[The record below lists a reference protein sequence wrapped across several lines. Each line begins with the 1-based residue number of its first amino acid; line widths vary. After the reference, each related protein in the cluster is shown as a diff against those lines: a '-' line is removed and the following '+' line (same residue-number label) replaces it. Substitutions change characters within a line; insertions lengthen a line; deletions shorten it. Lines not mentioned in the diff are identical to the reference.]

1 MSLNSMISLDRLAAP
16 PTEFSVLTED
26 YVLDSTLEFQDT
38 PIELIKVDVI
48 PYYTYQAQDQAQK
61 LAFQEILKSPIEY
74 KELPIEDPK
83 HSKKKLLSSTSIPN
97 NSVKEYS
104 KNPKTVLLKQ
114 IKQLSELAKFISFR
128 SNTTYILLNF
138 GKKFLWCDL
147 YTRPK
152 APLTQVTFDSIITC
166 HDLNRINQDNPDCL
180 LGLQSGDI
188 FCINIISGKFY
199 HFNKNGLINKTQG
212 SEHIFLVSHL
222 DGTVITY
229 DKEKEESSFTPLIPT
244 SEQHSFIVPLTFQPQ
259 KKCNPIGWWSFGG
272 KNSHVTSFSFS
283 PDLKTVACCTIN
295 GFLRLIDI
303 QTERCMQTFSS
314 FFGGILCHCFSND
327 GNFLVTG
334 GQDDLISIY
343 YQNPTTL
350 EYQLIQRGEGHS
362 SFVRSVQF
370 DTYIEN
376 NLRKG
381 LRLGSVGEDG
391 RILFWEIKHGNFHL
405 SRNYSTKNKN
415 LHDTSGRSILRESK
429 KENNGP
435 SSPPGVGGDGK
446 VDSFK
451 GKNDVKILVPIA
463 SHKISFEALYC
474 ISFIKTA
481 IITTD
486 RRGEIKIWNRP
497 TEKKK

>member
-26 YVLDSTLEFQDT
+26 YLLDSTLEFQDT

-180 LGLQSGDI
+180 LGIHNQFD
-188 FCINIISGKFY
+188 
-199 HFNKNGLINKTQG
+199 G

-350 EYQLIQRGEGHS
+350 D
-362 SFVRSVQF
+362 FVRSVQF

-429 KENNGP
+429 KDNNGP

-486 RRGEIKIWNRP
+486 RR
-497 TEKKK
+497 